1 MAEYKGSNAT
11 NIAAGK
17 KIWGGEI
24 NGRVKVLHEK
34 ITLTGDLAVNDTILG
49 PKLPANAMVVD
60 AYVRIPATLGATGIV
75 SLGHGASV
83 DASGAAITLDADAF
97 VAAAD
102 GDLVGVEVAVDVY
115 GVGVNPY
122 SLLVGD
128 GAGVGERVHRMYSGN
143 VRLSDAQLVERVNE
157 EVEKQ
162 TNGRFAGLVR
172 VVPAAMLTDADTLRG
187 YSWTLPIKAYFNNM
201 KTVQTLDI
209 RAYRMSDYSER

>member
-24 NGRVKVLHEK
+24 SGRVKVLHEK

-75 SLGHGASV
+75 SLGHGATV

-102 GDLVGVEVAVDVY
+102 GG
-115 GVGVNPY
+115 
-122 SLLVGD
+122 
-128 GAGVGERVHRMYSGN
+128 GAASMTRISTE
-143 VRLSDAQLVERVNE
+143 
-157 EVEKQ
+157 
-162 TNGRFAGLVR
+162 AGLLKRFYAETDIFATCTEVTASGTGKVIEF
-172 VVPAAMLTDADTLRG
+172 VVMFVID
-187 YSWTLPIKAYFNNM
+187 
-201 KTVQTLDI
+201 
-209 RAYRMSDYSER
+209 